1 MSKKLT
7 LTDRYIKSPLR
18 VTEAKASKGGKFE
31 VRDAECRNLRVRFSE
46 TGFHSFV
53 LVKRFPPAPHPT
65 RKTIAPCDDIPLA
78 KARDIA
84 QAWRNKV
91 REGIDPTEEARQAK
105 AAVARAEAAVLA
117 EAQRVTGTAFKAVAE
132 VYINDHVSKL
142 AHWNEVASM
151 VRYLASQIGA
161 TPIAEVTAA
170 ACEGAI
176 KAAKARAA
184 GHATGTDG
192 SGSARRHFQVLKHLF
207 TWAMRTPAYQ
217 DQGLLANPMD
227 RLDSGQT
234 AGKAVQRSRILTDR
248 ELAAVWQGAETMG

>member
-1 MSKKLT
+1 M
-7 LTDRYIKSPLR
+7 
-18 VTEAKASKGGKFE
+18 
-31 VRDAECRNLRVRFSE
+31 
-46 TGFHSFV
+46 
-53 LVKRFPPAPHPT
+53 
-65 RKTIAPCDDIPLA
+65 A

-248 ELAAVWQGAETMG
+248 ELAAVWQGAETMGYPVRQIDPRADPEWPAPRRVVKDAVVRSGPRQKADRHTRRTNEAGTRAHRADGAYDV